1 MAQAA
6 AIYARFSSHNQ
17 REESIDDQVRVCRA
31 QAASDGCPVVAVYA
45 DHAISGTTDRRPEF
59 LRMVADAG
67 KGRFDRLYVYKLD
80 RFARNRFDSATY
92 RAKLRKAGVDV
103 VSASERVPD
112 GPEGIML
119 ESVLEGMAECY
130 SANLSQNIR
139 RGMEGNA
146 MQCRSNGA
154 RFYGYRSEG
163 GRYVVARTRRWWCAA
178 RSARS
183 RAVRRCPRCAAA
195 STRTGSGRGA
205 ARSGASRR
213 CRRCCAATAT

>member
-1 MAQAA
+1 MGGNPARGHRQYHSRGEGKDIMAQAA

-119 ESVLEGMAECY
+119 ESVLEGMAEYY

-146 MQCRSNGA
+146 MHAGRTA
-154 RFYGYRSEG
+154 RASTGTAPR
-163 GRYVVARTRRWWCAA
+163 AADTWWTRTRRWWCAA

-183 RAVRRCPRCAAA
+183 RAARRCPRCAAA
-195 STRTGSGRGA
+195 
-205 ARSGASRR
+205 
-213 CRRCCAATAT
+213 